1 MNHESKASVYSLCD
15 SINFIKLVKGMGN
28 FDATVDYMRGRL
40 HLTQI
45 TDAYKK
51 RTNLK
56 ADGETPI
63 KQALKSTAD
72 QAARPAVSF
81 AKRTLSRK
89 EKKKDDFDKNKS
101 IIINANHVIQQHQTT
116 RNCMSALAAVDY
128 AMRDTKPTCGLALG
142 FERLIIVVTL
152 L

>member
-1 MNHESKASVYSLCD
+1 
-15 SINFIKLVKGMGN
+15 MGN
-28 FDATVDYMRGRL
+28 YDVTVDYIRGRL
-40 HLTQI
+40 HLPDI

-51 RTNLK
+51 RSNLST
-56 ADGETPI
+56 DGETPTV
-63 KQALKSTAD
+63 QALKSTAD
-72 QAARPAVSF
+72 QATRPAVSL
-81 AKRTLSRK
+81 ARRTLSRK